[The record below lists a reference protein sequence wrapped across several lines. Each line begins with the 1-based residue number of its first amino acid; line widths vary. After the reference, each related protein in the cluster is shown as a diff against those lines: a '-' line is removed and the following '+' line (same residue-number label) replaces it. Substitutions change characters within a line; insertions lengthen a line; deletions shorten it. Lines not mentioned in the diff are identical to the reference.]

1 MRKSKAN
8 LVVFHPVF
16 RYDAFE
22 VNSMEFYQKLKNI
35 RKENG
40 MSQEDLADRLGV
52 SRQAVSKWENGQGFP
67 ETEKLMQISSLFNV
81 SLDYLLKEE
90 HEEASAEEET
100 GYYASREM
108 VEGFLLS
115 KRQGAFYIG
124 IGVAVIISSLVFP
137 SIPGGSFGN
146 VLLLLGA
153 AAGIGILVAQGFRPK
168 RYEKLETQPLA
179 FDSAFLKEFRNAN
192 AVRRKRYG
200 LLIVLGIAAIIASFA
215 ANVLVDSLTSAASEW
230 VGALLP
236 LVWAFSVFLFIYAGS
251 ALNAEGII
259 ADNASHLKEMEDDK
273 RNGWIWA
280 AVMPLTTVAYL
291 AIGFLWGAWH
301 PGWLIFPVA
310 MMTCVGI
317 TEWRNSKK

>member
-1 MRKSKAN
+1 
-8 LVVFHPVF
+8 
-16 RYDAFE
+16 
-22 VNSMEFYQKLKNI
+22 MEFYQKLKKI

-40 MSQEDLADRLGV
+40 MSQEELADQLSV

-90 HEEASAEEET
+90 RSETAAEEES

-115 KRQGAFYIG
+115 KRQGALRIG
-124 IGVAVIISSLVFP
+124 IGVAVIISSLIFT
-137 SIPGGSFGN
+137 SISDGSFGD
-146 VLLLLGA
+146 VLFLLGVA
-153 AAGIGILVAQGFRPK
+153 VGVGILVAQGFRPK
-168 RYEKLETQPLA
+168 RYEELETQPLV

-200 LLIVLGIAAIIASFA
+200 LLIVFGIAVIIASFA
-215 ANVLVDSLTSAASEW
+215 AKVLVDSLPVASAAWAE
-230 VGALLP
+230 AFLP
-236 LVWAFSVFLFIYAGS
+236 PVWAFSVFLFIYAGS

-259 ADNASHLKEMEDDK
+259 ADNASHLKEVEDDK

-280 AVMPLTTVAYL
+280 AVMPLTAMAYL
-291 AIGFLWGAWH
+291 AIGFLWDAWH
-301 PGWLIFPVA
+301 PGWLVFPVA
-310 MMTCVGI
+310 VMICVGI

>member
-1 MRKSKAN
+1 
-8 LVVFHPVF
+8 
-16 RYDAFE
+16 
-22 VNSMEFYQKLKNI
+22 MEFYQKLKNI

-40 MSQEDLADRLGV
+40 MSQEELADQLGV

-90 HEEASAEEET
+90 RGETAAEEES

-115 KRQGAFYIG
+115 KRQGALRIG
-124 IGVAVIISSLVFP
+124 IGVAVIISSLIFT
-137 SIPGGSFGN
+137 SIPGGSFGD
-146 VLLLLGA
+146 VLFLLGA

-168 RYEKLETQPLA
+168 RYGELETQPLV
-179 FDSAFLKEFRNAN
+179 FDSAFLKEFRNAH

-200 LLIVLGIAAIIASFA
+200 LLIVLGIALIIASFA
-215 ANVLVDSLTSAASEW
+215 AKVLVDSLPAASAAWAE
-230 VGALLP
+230 AFLP
-236 LVWAFSVFLFIYAGS
+236 PVWAFSVFLFIYAGS
-251 ALNAEGII
+251 ALNAEGVI

-280 AVMPLTTVAYL
+280 AVMPLTAMAYL

-310 MMTCVGI
+310 SIVCVGI